1 MYALLAP
8 LERFL
13 AFSARQGSRLLAA
26 GIVAGLLIP
35 PLSDAFYPTV
45 AANVMLNTTLIILRI
60 DFRAG
65 LAHLR
70 RPGRLALMLAWMLLG
85 APLLARLVVG
95 ALPLDP
101 GIAAGAVASMT
112 GCGVISGAA
121 LARLGGL
128 DAELTLVLT
137 MITTLILPLTAP
149 PIALGLA
156 GVDLSLT
163 LSAMASRL
171 AVVIGIPVLAAVVL
185 FVVLGRRRI
194 RAHAT
199 SLDGAIIWLIALY
212 GVAVMHGVGARFLAD
227 PRWIVEALAVVYAT
241 SFGFNLL
248 GALLFSWMGA
258 RQALAFGLLAGNRN
272 NALYLAVLPA
282 TANPGIAMYFGITQF
297 ALNFTPML
305 LMPLYRRLVPRPD
318 GARDG
323 GARPGC
329 GRSRRPD
336 RGG

>member
-1 MYALLAP
+1 MTGEMHVFFALLD
-8 LERFL
+8 RFL
-13 AFSARQGSRLLAA
+13 AFSARQGTRLLVV
-26 GIVAGLLIP
+26 GILAGLLIP

-45 AANVMLNTTLIILRI
+45 TLNVMINTTLIILRI

-70 RPGRLALMLAWMLLG
+70 RPGRLVLMLAWMLIG
-85 APLLARLVVG
+85 APLLARGVVG
-95 ALPLDP
+95 TLPLDP
-101 GIAAGAVASMT
+101 GIAAGSIASMT

-137 MITTLILPLTAP
+137 MITTAILPLTAP

-163 LSAMASRL
+163 LPAMASRL
-171 AVVIGIPVLAAVVL
+171 AVVVGIPALVAVAV
-185 FVVLGRRRI
+185 FVTAGRRRV
-194 RAHAT
+194 RAQAT
-199 SLDGAIIWLIALY
+199 RLDGAIIWLIALY
-212 GVAVMHGVGARFLAD
+212 GVAVMHGVSTRFLAD
-227 PRWIVEALAVVYAT
+227 PAWIAQALAVVYAT

-248 GALLFSWMGA
+248 SALLFSWMGA
-258 RQALAFGLLAGNRN
+258 RQALAFGLLGGNRN

-282 TANPGIAMYFGITQF
+282 AADPRIAMYFGLTQF

-305 LMPLYRRLVPRPD
+305 MMPLYRRLVPRL
-318 GARDG
+318 
-323 GARPGC
+323 PG
-329 GRSRRPD
+329 
-336 RGG
+336 